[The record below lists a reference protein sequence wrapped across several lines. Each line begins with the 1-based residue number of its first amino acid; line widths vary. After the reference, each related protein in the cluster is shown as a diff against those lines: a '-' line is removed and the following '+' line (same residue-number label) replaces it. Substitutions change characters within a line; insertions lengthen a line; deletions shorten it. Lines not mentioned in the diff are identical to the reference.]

1 MQLPSTTWFTRTEEG
16 TRANSGSPPSSK
28 VIKKNHIWDK
38 TLFRSFYI
46 PAIIIFLSQHWIINS
61 FTCPSLTG
69 ICNHYRM
76 NNFLLYLYRSSQ
88 CNFITPNESNNNNN
102 SLNWLEFFK
111 RRSILE
117 NTLLSSTNRAVF
129 LNTLSGEKYFL
140 KRFWPR
146 RVSRFRRS
154 IAVHECI
161 VTQFKRERKGKRGRC
176 IRIQEK
182 RKERK
187 L

>member
-16 TRANSGSPPSSK
+16 TRANSGSPPPLPK

-154 IAVHECI
+154 I
-161 VTQFKRERKGKRGRC
+161 VTQFKRERKGKRGRY
-176 IRIQEK
+176 IRMQEE

>member
-16 TRANSGSPPSSK
+16 TRANSGSPPSPK

-102 SLNWLEFFK
+102 SLNRLEFFK

-146 RVSRFRRS
+146 RVSRFRGARS

-176 IRIQEK
+176 IRI
-182 RKERK
+182 
-187 L
+187 